1 MPNPY
6 NLHRLPIMDDELEV
20 ENVEQDINQNFAM
33 EQDPENILETP
44 GTSYEEKLEAMKRIK
59 DRYLKPRES

>member
-1 MPNPY
+1 MIGPY
-6 NLHRLPIMDDELEV
+6 GKSKLPSMEPEIEDIEQEV
-20 ENVEQDINQNFAM
+20 NQNFAM
-33 EQDPENILETP
+33 EQDPENVLETP